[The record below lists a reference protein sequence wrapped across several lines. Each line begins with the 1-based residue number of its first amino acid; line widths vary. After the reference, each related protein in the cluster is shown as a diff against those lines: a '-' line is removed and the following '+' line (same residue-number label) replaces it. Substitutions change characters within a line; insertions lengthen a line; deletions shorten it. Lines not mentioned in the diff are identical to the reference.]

1 MQDATLQAS
10 DISLKHVFSHLIE
23 QNFHYKSE
31 SVGAHLNEMPL
42 MQVSKQLTEE
52 DADWIQD
59 RESVQLDDKRTQRLR
74 IWKTNAAGVPVDD
87 WRLIVNWPEWFDTRD
102 EKFGSGAV
110 ELTMHLMKF
119 DFKSAVELLSKQLH
133 AISDFSLEQLRHHL
147 IEEDFS
153 FRRDGRS
160 EHKIYRVSKLNG
172 DDWRLIVNWPEWFD
186 TRDEKFGSGAVELTM
201 HLMKFDFNSAVELLS
216 KTPAPAA
223 W

>member
-1 MQDATLQAS
+1 MQDTTLQAIS
-10 DISLKHVFSHLIE
+10 DFSLKHVFSHLIE

-31 SVGAHLNEMPL
+31 SAGAHLNKMPL
-42 MQVSKQLTEE
+42 MQVSKQLIGE

-59 RESVQLDDKRTQRLR
+59 RESVSLDDKRTQRILV
-74 IWKTNAAGVPVDD
+74 WKTKAGVLVED
-87 WRLIVNWPEWFDTRD
+87 WRLIVRWPDWLDERD

-110 ELTMHLMKF
+110 ELTMHLMNLDF
-119 DFKSAVELLSKQLH
+119 DSAVELLSKQLH

-160 EHKIYRVSKLNG
+160 EHKIYRVSKLDG
-172 DDWRLIVNWPEWFD
+172 DEWKLVLNWPDWFD
-186 TRDEKFGSGAVELTM
+186 TREEKFGSGAVELTM

-216 KTPAPAA
+216 KTPASAA